1 MLPIIQMVPPPGAP
15 AVNSVTGL
23 PANSP
28 KKVPI
33 MLRKLTPKELDV
45 FIHLTDELTS
55 ISPYFAPIIR
65 QVRPAIINSKQAS
78 IDKDWRIGL
87 PEGSLDTYRNAETL
101 KVALREILRI
111 IILQDKRIATRG
123 YKDDEVTRLAFDL
136 EINQRISGIS
146 GRFRLTPGIDF
157 VPADYN
163 LPSNG
168 IAEEFHNALRED
180 AHALGQQGSGG
191 GSGSAESK
199 PQSNES
205 NSSTSEPQGNN
216 SSDGKSNS
224 DNSQDSSLSNGGG
237 SDDKNSEEGGGTSS
251 TNNEDTGSSD
261 ASSGNSDSDTNSS
274 NSGENPSNGNQ
285 QNNVAS
291 GSDNGASSGDD
302 GTPGEAGSPE
312 DNAQQGKFTEMT
324 DQFVTAETLQ
334 NLMDALGIQAADELI
349 KRESRN
355 DMLALVRAEQ
365 MRKSIGNTHLD
376 NILNWVLKIDAGNYV
391 VWSTQLKKVLAIASS
406 HRTTGST
413 HRTFRKFNRLNAAL
427 PDKRVLLPTRYA
439 VKPTVYIGVDTSG
452 SMHTR
457 EDSGRVLGNI
467 ERIIDSFKNRA
478 DLRISAIDTVLG
490 DFQPV
495 KKLSDVV
502 FKGGGGTAMAP
513 FIHALNEYE
522 TSREKKNPP
531 AALGILITD
540 GYIDWQNVANAL
552 KCKHNYGLAI
562 VLTSKHS
569 DKDIMHMHEY
579 FKSLPA
585 NCKPTIIRV
594 AH

>member
-1 MLPIIQMVPPPGAP
+1 MFPVIQMAPPPGAP

-65 QVRPAIINSKQAS
+65 QVRPAIINSKQAT

-205 NSSTSEPQGNN
+205 NSSTSEQQGND
-216 SSDGKSNS
+216 SSQS
-224 DNSQDSSLSNGGG
+224 SSLSNGGG
-237 SDDKNSEEGGGTSS
+237 SGEKDGQEGDGTSN

-261 ASSGNSDSDTNSS
+261 TSGGNPNSETSGSDSGETPSSGNQQ
-274 NSGENPSNGNQ
+274 SNG
-285 QNNVAS
+285 AS
-291 GSDNGASSGDD
+291 DGDNGALGGND
-302 GTPGEAGSPE
+302 GTSGEAGST
-312 DNAQQGKFTEMT
+312 DGNAQQGKFTEMT

-334 NLMDALGIQAADELI
+334 SLMDALGIQAADELI

-413 HRTFRKFNRLNAAL
+413 HRTFRRFNRLNAAL

-585 NCKPTIIRV
+585 NYKPTIIRV
-594 AH
+594 AQ

>member
-15 AVNSVTGL
+15 DVNSVTRL

-205 NSSTSEPQGNN
+205 NSSTSEQQGND
-216 SSDGKSNS
+216 SSQS
-224 DNSQDSSLSNGGG
+224 SSLSNGGG
-237 SDDKNSEEGGGTSS
+237 SGEKNGQEGDGTSN

-261 ASSGNSDSDTNSS
+261 TSGGNPNSETSGSDSGETPSSGNQQ
-274 NSGENPSNGNQ
+274 SNG
-285 QNNVAS
+285 S
-291 GSDNGASSGDD
+291 SDGDNGAPGGND
-302 GTPGEAGSPE
+302 GTSGEAGSTE
-312 DNAQQGKFTEMT
+312 GNAQQGKFTEMT

-334 NLMDALGIQAADELI
+334 SLMDALGIQAADELI

-413 HRTFRKFNRLNAAL
+413 HRTFRRFNRLNAAL

-502 FKGGGGTAMAP
+502 FKGGGGTAMTP

-579 FKSLPA
+579 FKPLPA

>member
-15 AVNSVTGL
+15 AVNSITGL

-205 NSSTSEPQGNN
+205 NSSTSEQQGND
-216 SSDGKSNS
+216 SSQS
-224 DNSQDSSLSNGGG
+224 SSLSNNGGG
-237 SDDKNSEEGGGTSS
+237 SGEKNGQEGDGTSN

-261 ASSGNSDSDTNSS
+261 TSGGNPNSETSGSDSGETPSSGNQQ
-274 NSGENPSNGNQ
+274 SNG
-285 QNNVAS
+285 AS
-291 GSDNGASSGDD
+291 DGDNGALGGND
-302 GTPGEAGSPE
+302 GTSGEAGST
-312 DNAQQGKFTEMT
+312 DGNAQQGKFTEMT

-334 NLMDALGIQAADELI
+334 SLMDALGIQAADELI

-413 HRTFRKFNRLNAAL
+413 HRTFRRFNRLNASL

-452 SMHTR
+452 SMNTR

-522 TSREKKNPP
+522 TSREKNSPP

-579 FKSLPA
+579 FKPLPA

>member
-1 MLPIIQMVPPPGAP
+1 MLPIIQMAPPPGAP

-78 IDKDWRIGL
+78 IDKDWRISL

-123 YKDDEVTRLAFDL
+123 YKDDEITRLAFDL

-163 LPSNG
+163 LPASG

-205 NSSTSEPQGNN
+205 NSSTSEQQGND
-216 SSDGKSNS
+216 SSQS
-224 DNSQDSSLSNGGG
+224 SSLSNGGG
-237 SDDKNSEEGGGTSS
+237 SGEKDGQEGDGTSN

-261 ASSGNSDSDTNSS
+261 TSGGNPNSETSGSDSGETPSSGNQQ
-274 NSGENPSNGNQ
+274 SNG
-285 QNNVAS
+285 AS
-291 GSDNGASSGDD
+291 DGDNGALGGND
-302 GTPGEAGSPE
+302 GTSGEAGST
-312 DNAQQGKFTEMT
+312 DGNAQQGKFTEMT

-334 NLMDALGIQAADELI
+334 SLMDALGIQAADELI